1 ELGRPL
7 RGAGDDGDHAGRGG
21 TMRGRRELA
30 GDVPGGDHSP
40 PQPGGGRR
48 CGDGGV
54 GKGQGRR
61 RPVAARLVV
70 LGHGSNLPSVPDTAV
85 VSGTLWREV
94 RRGRNR
100 APPAAIGRK
109 RAPTAPEGY
118 PFTEPAVMPRT
129 RNRCREKNTIIGIT
143 IEMKAPAVRTSAPS
157 PCVPSI
163 CCRFTMIV
171 LFAPPPRNSLAMSR
185 SFHTHRNCSVAKA
198 AIAGED
204 IGATRRQNVWK
215 CEAPSIFALSTTEPG
230 RVVM

>member
-1 ELGRPL
+1 RDPGLEDGPGQLMMLRVRGRDVDGVETAPLQHLLHRIAGVLDAVGRGELGGPL

-171 LFAPPPRNSLAMSR
+171 
-185 SFHTHRNCSVAKA
+185 
-198 AIAGED
+198 
-204 IGATRRQNVWK
+204 
-215 CEAPSIFALSTTEPG
+215 
-230 RVVM
+230 